1 MLSWLVRPSK
11 PTSESKIS
19 MIEWYSNRFIK
30 ATFLLPQ
37 EENGETHEVD
47 EKDGVKETKGAKKAP
62 AKKKAKKEV
71 TVI

>member
-1 MLSWLVRPSK
+1 MTELY
-11 PTSESKIS
+11 T
-19 MIEWYSNRFIK
+19 NRFIK
-30 ATFLLPQ
+30 ENSLLPQ

-71 TVI
+71 TLIWISNILTFQR